1 MTTSSAIAIHAH
13 SVLALAH
20 GLRALAAQL
29 EKARAH
35 AATAGYD
42 VNVLC
47 SARLFPD
54 MLPLTAQVMIATDMA
69 KGAAARL
76 AGVEVPKWEDTETT
90 LDQLQARITKALN
103 FLAGFSAAQYA
114 GAESRAIEIKTPSRS
129 YQFTGQDYLV
139 KWALPN
145 FYFHLT
151 TAYNLL
157 RHNGVPLGKLDF
169 LAVD

>member
-1 MTTSSAIAIHAH
+1 MAISVHAQ

-29 EKARAH
+29 GKARAH
-35 AATAGYD
+35 ATTCGYD

-47 SARLFPD
+47 GTRLFPD
-54 MLPLTAQVMIATDMA
+54 MLPFARQVMIATDMA

-76 AGVEVPKWEDTETT
+76 AGAEVPKWEDTETT
-90 LDQLQARITKALN
+90 MDELDARISKALD
-103 FLAGFSAAQYA
+103 FLASFTPAQYE

-129 YQFTGQDYLV
+129 YHFTGQEYLV

-157 RHNGVPLGKLDF
+157 RHNGVPIGKMDF
-169 LAVD
+169 LAID

>member
-1 MTTSSAIAIHAH
+1 MAISVHAQ

-20 GLRALAAQL
+20 GLRALESL
-29 EKARAH
+29 ISKTRAH
-35 AATAGYD
+35 AAASGYD

-47 SARLFPD
+47 GTRLFPD
-54 MLPLTAQVMIATDMA
+54 MLPFARQVMIATDMA

-76 AGVEVPKWEDTETT
+76 AGAEVPKWEDTETT
-90 LDQLQARITKALN
+90 MEELDARISKALD
-103 FLAGFSAAQYA
+103 FLASFTPAQYE

-129 YQFTGQDYLV
+129 YHFTGQEYLV

-157 RHNGVPLGKLDF
+157 RHNGVPLGKMDF
-169 LAVD
+169 LAID